1 MEKNILEI
9 CCFNLESAQIAAEAG
24 ADRIELCG
32 DPAAGG
38 TTPGI
43 GLIKSVRKKIEI
55 ELYPIIRIR
64 GGDFL
69 FSEEEFD
76 IMLHEVEACK
86 SAGCEGVVIGMLLPD
101 GRVDKKN
108 SSRLVEK
115 AYPMGVCFHR
125 AFDWTRN
132 PFEAL
137 EDVISIGCERILTSG
152 QQPTAILGAPLIKDL
167 VVKADGRIQIMPG
180 SGVRAENITDLKN
193 ETGATQF
200 HSSARISRK
209 SSMEFIQ
216 PFMLEDLSVVMADRG
231 EVEGMVLKI
240 REFGNSR
247 I

>member
-9 CCFNLESAQIAAEAG
+9 CCYNLDSAQIASDAG
-24 ADRIELCG
+24 ADRIELCA

-43 GLIKSVRKKIEI
+43 GLIKTVRRKTGI

-69 FSEEEFD
+69 FSEEEFEVM
-76 IMLHEVEACK
+76 IHEVAACK
-86 SAGCEGVVIGMLLPD
+86 SAGCEGVVIGMLLPE
-101 GRVDKKN
+101 GRVDKIN
-108 SSRLVEK
+108 TSRLVEK

-137 EDVISIGCERILTSG
+137 EDIIETGCERILTSG
-152 QQPTAILGAPLIKDL
+152 QQPTAIMGVALIKDL
-167 VVKADGRIQIMPG
+167 VEKADGRIQIMPG
-180 SGVRAENITDLKN
+180 SGIRAANIADLKK

-200 HSSARISRK
+200 HSSARTLRK
-209 SSMEFIQ
+209 TSMEFIQ
-216 PFMLEDLSVVMADRG
+216 PFMSEDQSTVIADRH
-231 EVEGMVLKI
+231 EIEQMVIRLK
-240 REFGNSR
+240 G
-247 I
+247 

>member
-9 CCFNLESAQIAAEAG
+9 CCYNLDSAQIASDAG
-24 ADRIELCG
+24 ADRIELCA

-43 GLIKSVRKKIEI
+43 GLIKTVRRKTGI

-69 FSEEEFD
+69 FSEEEFEVM
-76 IMLHEVEACK
+76 IHEVAACK
-86 SAGCEGVVIGMLLPD
+86 SAGCEGVVIGMLLPE
-101 GRVDKKN
+101 GRVDKIN
-108 SSRLVEK
+108 TSRLVEK

-137 EDVISIGCERILTSG
+137 EDIIETGCERILTSG
-152 QQPTAILGAPLIKDL
+152 QQPTAIMGVALIKDL
-167 VVKADGRIQIMPG
+167 VEKADGRIQIMPG
-180 SGVRAENITDLKN
+180 SGIRAANITDLKK

-200 HSSARISRK
+200 HSSARTIRK
-209 SSMEFIQ
+209 TSMEFIQ
-216 PFMLEDLSVVMADRG
+216 PFMSEDQSTVIADRH
-231 EVEGMVLKI
+231 EIEQMVWKL
-240 REFGNSR
+240 RQV
-247 I
+247 